1 MEYEEKTLT
10 CQNCGQTFVFS
21 AEEQSFYA
29 SKGYMNEPK
38 RCESCRAERRGP
50 RNDGPGYIQRE
61 MYPVVCAACGK
72 DTTVPFQPRGDRPVY
87 CRECFSKQRPAVQA
101 RR

>member
-10 CQNCGQTFVFS
+10 CQSCAQTFVFS

-29 SKGYMNEPK
+29 SKGYVNEPK
-38 RCESCRAERRGP
+38 RSESCRAERRDQRSDSP
-50 RNDGPGYIQRE
+50 DYSQRE
-61 MYPVVCAACGK
+61 MHPVVCASCGK

-101 RR
+101 R